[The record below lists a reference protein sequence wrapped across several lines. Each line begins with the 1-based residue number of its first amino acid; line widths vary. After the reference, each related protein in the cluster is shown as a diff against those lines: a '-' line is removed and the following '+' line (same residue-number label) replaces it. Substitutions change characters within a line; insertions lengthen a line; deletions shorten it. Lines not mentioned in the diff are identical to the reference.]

1 MHGIGLS
8 SLHHL
13 LWNPLQVLPLNTCW
27 ANSSTLHS
35 LYRTIHV
42 VANSWSEHHESLE
55 LQYLLTSSTCKLV
68 ITLLSGNSVSVQ
80 QPFKLKMLQGNQINE
95 ARKWTPYWY
104 PVQHQCPEVGQSTYF
119 CHDVFLERWT
129 ITSISLFWI
138 FWGFELERTRQSLN
152 TIFNSCNWNWLVIY
166 NPSLRS
172 ITPFQLYKLWNLMLS
187 EQVKLISQQQSQY
200 RHQNI

>member
-13 LWNPLQVLPLNTCW
+13 LWNPQVLPLNTCW

-55 LQYLLTSSTCKLV
+55 LQYLLTTSTCKLV
-68 ITLLSGNSVSVQ
+68 ITLLSGNWVSVQ

-95 ARKWTPYWY
+95 ARKWTHYWY
-104 PVQHQCPEVGQSTYF
+104 PVQHQCPEVGQNTYF
-119 CHDVFLERWT
+119 CHDEFLERWT
-129 ITSISLFWI
+129 ITSIFLFWI

-152 TIFNSCNWNWLVIY
+152 TMFNSCNWNWLVIY
-166 NPSLRS
+166 NPSLQS
-172 ITPFQLYKLWNLMLS
+172 ITPFQLYKIWNLMLS

-200 RHQNI
+200 RNQNI